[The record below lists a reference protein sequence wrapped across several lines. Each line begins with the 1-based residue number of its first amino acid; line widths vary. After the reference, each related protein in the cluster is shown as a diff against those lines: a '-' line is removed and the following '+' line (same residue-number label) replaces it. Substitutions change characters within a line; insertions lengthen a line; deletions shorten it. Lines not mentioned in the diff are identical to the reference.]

1 MDGFDN
7 LFNKKNQKRKKIY
20 RHQNITRNDKINL
33 ISQIQ
38 RIFFNKVPQII
49 NNYDVKVNIMK
60 EKSNNININNMN
72 INSLYHKSDSFN
84 DFINDNIN
92 SSHLFKNITLNKT
105 FNKNEHLFKTKYSL
119 KKINLNPQKISFNY
133 LNNSKNKDKY
143 EKIIS
148 KLKNEFKI
156 IEKSFKKDNLSK
168 TQVLTNKI
176 NFQKKEKLND
186 IKIKLLK
193 SNNNKINKNKQKKS
207 DNYNDMFLSTDL
219 ALLKRKN
226 KKKTKCNNFKEKRVN
241 SIKNKYSFDLT
252 NFSFDIKKTKKYFK
266 FKNFND
272 IYDNLISIKDIKL
285 KTKNKSEN
293 LNKRIKLKIINAQD
307 RNHDINS
314 ISIENKSFR
323 TEKNKYNRLNSQN
336 ISKINR
342 RYYKC
347 TIFGNLNKLKFE
359 NSNSNKKKLIQIN
372 AKKNNIK
379 IYKNI
384 SLSYYSTKLDKYSN
398 YYKYKKNFM
407 NDYNYDNMKG
417 INILNEVINIQRN
430 IIIRQIQKEEKLKN
444 EIKFKM
450 NEINKF
456 KYACLKFLYF
466 LRNEKS
472 KYNKYIEIQ
481 RQLLKE
487 NIILKQIIL
496 SNKILLF
503 KIEENKVHDL
513 KLFFEKEKNYY
524 DTNFKN
530 KLILRKSKEKKDLI
544 YKMLDKNK
552 TTDYSL
558 YKKKENSYEYK
569 REITSDPRAKN
580 NFQEIK
586 NKIQKIG
593 KKKLNYLFKN
603 KK

>member
-1 MDGFDN
+1 
-7 LFNKKNQKRKKIY
+7 
-20 RHQNITRNDKINL
+20 
-33 ISQIQ
+33 
-38 RIFFNKVPQII
+38 
-49 NNYDVKVNIMK
+49 
-60 EKSNNININNMN
+60 
-72 INSLYHKSDSFN
+72 
-84 DFINDNIN
+84 
-92 SSHLFKNITLNKT
+92 
-105 FNKNEHLFKTKYSL
+105 
-119 KKINLNPQKISFNY
+119 
-133 LNNSKNKDKY
+133 
-143 EKIIS
+143 
-148 KLKNEFKI
+148 
-156 IEKSFKKDNLSK
+156 
-168 TQVLTNKI
+168 
-176 NFQKKEKLND
+176 
-186 IKIKLLK
+186 
-193 SNNNKINKNKQKKS
+193 
-207 DNYNDMFLSTDL
+207 
-219 ALLKRKN
+219 
-226 KKKTKCNNFKEKRVN
+226 
-241 SIKNKYSFDLT
+241 
-252 NFSFDIKKTKKYFK
+252 
-266 FKNFND
+266 
-272 IYDNLISIKDIKL
+272 
-285 KTKNKSEN
+285 
-293 LNKRIKLKIINAQD
+293 
-307 RNHDINS
+307 
-314 ISIENKSFR
+314 
-323 TEKNKYNRLNSQN
+323 
-336 ISKINR
+336 
-342 RYYKC
+342 
-347 TIFGNLNKLKFE
+347 
-359 NSNSNKKKLIQIN
+359 
-372 AKKNNIK
+372 
-379 IYKNI
+379 
-384 SLSYYSTKLDKYSN
+384 
-398 YYKYKKNFM
+398 M

-569 REITSDPRAKN
+569 RKITSDPRAKN